1 MKSYKP
7 ELLDFIWK
15 KNIPRVFIVLL
26 DIALAILSLLVSVL
40 LRFNFEHI
48 PDVDRKNLPYNFLF
62 VVLVRL
68 LFELLFN
75 IHKGMF
81 RHSSSR
87 DALRIFYSTL
97 AGSTVLLGI
106 NFVWLY
112 LYGQFVFPTSVI
124 IIDFLVYIFLMVS
137 VRIIVKTLYIEYKNP
152 YKNKKYVLIYGAGEA
167 GILTKRALD
176 KDVLSHYK
184 VIGFIDDDEQK
195 QGRRIENIQIYAPED
210 MEELVKNKNID
221 AVVISIQN
229 LTVEKKQE
237 IAERALNLN
246 IQILYV
252 PPVSKWINGQLS
264 SYQIKAIHIED
275 LLERAP
281 INLNNPFVK
290 SELENK
296 VIVITGAA
304 GSIGSEI
311 VRQCAYYQPKHLVL
325 LDIAETALYELEL
338 EMKDRF
344 PQLSFE
350 TVIGDVKNV
359 VRMRRVFE
367 YFKPDIVFHAA
378 AYKHVPV
385 MEENPSEAIYN
396 NVLGT
401 KVIADLSEH
410 FGVKKMILV
419 STDKAVNPTNVMGA
433 SKRIAEIYV
442 QSKNKLSS
450 TKYITTRFGNVLGS
464 NGSVIL
470 RFKKQIEAGG
480 PVTVTHPDITRFFM
494 TIPEACQLVLEAA
507 AMGNGGEIFI
517 FDMGEPVKI
526 YDLAVKMIRLSGL
539 RENEDIKIVF
549 TGLRPGEKLYEEVL
563 ADLEKTIPTH
573 HPKILIAKVREY
585 DFDTI
590 SSEIEQ
596 LIKAFDTQDN
606 FLIVQQMKKLV
617 PEYTSNN
624 SVFEELDKN

>member
-1 MKSYKP
+1 MKIYKP
-7 ELLDFIWK
+7 KLLDFIWK

-26 DIALAILSLLVSVL
+26 DIVLAVLSLLVSVL
-40 LRFNFEHI
+40 LRFNFEYI
-48 PDVDRKNLPYNFLF
+48 PDVDRRNLPYNFLF

-68 LFELLFN
+68 LFELSFN

-87 DALRIFYSTL
+87 DAFRIFYSTL

-137 VRIIVKTLYIEYKNP
+137 ARIIVKTLYIEYKNP

-176 KDVLSHYK
+176 KDALSHYK

-195 QGRRIENIQIYAPED
+195 QGRRIENIHIYAPED

-237 IAERALNLN
+237 IAERSLNLN
-246 IQILYV
+246 IQVLYV

-290 SELENK
+290 SELESK

-385 MEENPSEAIYN
+385 MEDNPSEAIYN

-410 FGVKKMILV
+410 FGVKKMILI

-480 PVTVTHPDITRFFM
+480 PVTVTHPEITRFFM
-494 TIPEACQLVLEAA
+494 TVPEACQLVLEAA

-549 TGLRPGEKLYEEVL
+549 TGLRQGEKLYEEVL
-563 ADLEKTIPTH
+563 ADAEKNIPTH
-573 HPKILIAKVREY
+573 HSKILIAKVREY
-585 DFDTI
+585 DFNAVEKHI
-590 SSEIEQ
+590 SQ
-596 LIKAFDTQDN
+596 LIKAFETQDN
-606 FLIVQQMKKLV
+606 FLIVQQMKSLI

-624 SVFEELDKN
+624 SVFEELDKK